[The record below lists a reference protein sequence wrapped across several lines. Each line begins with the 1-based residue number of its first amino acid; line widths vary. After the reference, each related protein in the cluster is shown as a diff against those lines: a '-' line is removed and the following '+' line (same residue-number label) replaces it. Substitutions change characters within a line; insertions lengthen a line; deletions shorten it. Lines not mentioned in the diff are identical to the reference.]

1 LSVNRDCGAYDLWH
15 ACAGRNG
22 GLSIVAKDKMA
33 KREMSKDDK
42 AFLEMPG
49 HLIRRLHQISFA
61 LFVDQARALN
71 NAAFDI
77 TPVQYAALAAIA
89 NHPGIDQTALSNVI
103 AFDRTTIGDVVGR
116 LEKKKLI
123 KRMNGAVDRRT
134 KSLSI
139 TPAGERLIR
148 QITPAVASTQ
158 RLILEPLKPSERSA
172 FLAMLKHLVH
182 LNNAHSRAP
191 LRPQETRERRLRTAA
206 RSTKS
211 GPAVRAVRRA
221 PTSDAIAD

>member
-1 LSVNRDCGAYDLWH
+1 MTGAQGW
-15 ACAGRNG
+15 AA
-22 GLSIVAKDKMA
+22 MA
-33 KREMSKDDK
+33 KNGMANDEMSKDDK
-42 AFLEMPG
+42 AFLDMPG

-61 LFVDQARALN
+61 LFVDQAKALGN
-71 NAAFDI
+71 VAFDI

-123 KRMNGAVDRRT
+123 KRLNGAVDRRT
-134 KSLSI
+134 KSLTV
-139 TPAGERLIR
+139 TPAGERLIK
-148 QITPAVASTQ
+148 QIGPAVAATQ
-158 RLILEPLKPSERSA
+158 RLILAPLKPGERAA
-172 FLAMLKHLVH
+172 FLHMLKHLVH

-191 LRPQETRERRLRTAA
+191 LRPRETRARRPRTA

-211 GPAVRAVRRA
+211 GRR
-221 PTSDAIAD
+221 